1 MSTTHSIANTTS
13 TRVFAS
19 VATLC
24 VAWLLFFTDWA
35 PLANAELQ
43 SPIRLGAV
51 DTEEPF
57 PNAMP
62 EEEAKPRRKVA
73 EATVEPE
80 NEAAPISAI
89 DLPPADVK
97 EYIKKYAGIAVEEM
111 RRTGIPASISM
122 AQALVE
128 SRAGRSGLALTANN
142 HFGMKCHVKGKCK
155 AGHCINFSDDSD
167 LDYFQVFQNAH
178 KSWKAHSELLMK
190 PRYAKCH
197 KQADYKG
204 WARALKAAGYATD
217 RNYAS
222 TLIST
227 IERYKLHLLDKK

>member
-1 MSTTHSIANTTS
+1 M
-13 TRVFAS
+13 S

-43 SPIRLGAV
+43 SPIRLGSV
-51 DTEEPF
+51 DAEEPF
-57 PNAMP
+57 PNAIP
-62 EEEAKPRRKVA
+62 EGEAKPRRKVV
-73 EATVEPE
+73 EATTEPE
-80 NEAAPISAI
+80 NDAAPISAVE
-89 DLPPADVK
+89 LPPADVK
-97 EYIKKYAGIAVEEM
+97 EYIKKYAGVAVEEM

-128 SRAGRSGLALTANN
+128 SRAGTSGLALTANN

-155 AGHCINFSDDSD
+155 SGHCINFSDDRD
-167 LDYFQVFQNAH
+167 TDYFQVFQNAY

-190 PRYAKCH
+190 PRYAKCRQQ
-197 KQADYKG
+197 KDYKG
-204 WARALKAAGYATD
+204 WAKALKAAGYATD
-217 RNYAS
+217 PNYARA
-222 TLIST
+222 LIAT